1 MYRKAMKDTE
11 TQVTGL
17 VCDALKDLIPQ
28 LLVLETLELK
38 NTSIRTYH
46 TVCGH
51 MRHGQARSFYSS
63 IFASL
68 HLHNEGSRL
77 QIPQHNQ

>member
-1 MYRKAMKDTE
+1 MKDTE
-11 TQVTGL
+11 IKVAGL

-28 LLVLETLELK
+28 LLALETLKLK

-46 TVCGH
+46 TVCGCT
-51 MRHGQARSFYSS
+51 RHGQARSFYSS
-63 IFASL
+63 VFASL

-77 QIPQHNQ
+77 QIPQPNQ